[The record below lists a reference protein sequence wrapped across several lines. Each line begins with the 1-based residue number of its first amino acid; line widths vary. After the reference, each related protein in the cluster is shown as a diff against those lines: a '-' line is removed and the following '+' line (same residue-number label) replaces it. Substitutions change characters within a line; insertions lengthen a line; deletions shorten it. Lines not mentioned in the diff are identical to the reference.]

1 MGNEYFNEVVERASC
16 FLIGAPASGKST
28 LAKALAATW
37 QGSQII
43 STDDIRQELYRD
55 PSIQGHWPEI
65 EAKVLDQ
72 IHKAY
77 QQGQSIIY
85 DATNAHRSWRLDLL
99 QKLPDINWIGWHL
112 TTSLDVCKQRNQQR
126 DRRVPDPVIE
136 AMAQALKT
144 FPPIPAEGFLDVL
157 TLDLSESLPTQQE
170 ILGKI
175 KAIPRTLVN
184 RQNATQKV
192 TLHRYSRLLDFERL
206 LHLLSILIHHPGT
219 TLEEITQRIASE
231 KGSVYA
237 DPDLLSEDLIWLK
250 QSGLLCPGHPSGKDA
265 EEHHQPL
272 PYPEALNFQALTT
285 HAYSDWDSFSRLIYT
300 IRLILTQ
307 PFHFDS
313 ELGSLES
320 LSQELQR
327 LGWVR
332 GQNRDAI
339 RKDIE
344 KVLKPYQILPSFPM
358 KRGYFTHS
366 GIFSR
371 HELKQIYRLL
381 QVSTRA
387 LENPWE
393 QAVYEMVEER
403 MRLSRIDTSELYP
416 TRRLGH
422 QSIVDPSLV
431 PSGTLADRRG
441 LQVVE
446 EAMEKGELLEVKR
459 LPGATFPGEA
469 VEIFRLWPLQLVFHQ
484 IAWYL
489 GCEYHSPTKQGLLRF
504 ERMDRL
510 FLNQRYCATRSRQ
523 DQLAALDCLHKLQ
536 DLSAGIFL
544 GNDPH
549 LQKQILSRHP
559 EERCKAEITLELW
572 FSDRIFPF
580 VSEGTRRFKRQHMS
594 PRMSGSSRPKSI
606 FNLPPT
612 GNSQFPHRLKVV
624 LPRWSLEDVDL
635 KRWIL
640 GFGGEVLVVSPEPL
654 RHKIQETGLA
664 ISAVYQD
671 PLPDPERKSS

>member
-1 MGNEYFNEVVERASC
+1 MGNEYFKEVAETASHM
-16 FLIGAPASGKST
+16 LIGPPGSGKS
-28 LAKALAATW
+28 ALAAYLQENLT
-37 QGSQII
+37 GCQII
-43 STDDIRQELYRD
+43 STDTIRQDLYGD
-55 PSIQGHWPEI
+55 PSIQGHWPDI
-65 EAKVLDQ
+65 EMCVLERVN
-72 IHKAY
+72 HAL
-77 QQGQSIIY
+77 QQGLSIIY
-85 DATNAHRSWRLDLL
+85 DATNAHRPWRLDLL
-99 QKLPDINWIGWHL
+99 QKLPALNWIGWHL
-112 TTSLDVCKQRNQQR
+112 IAPLDVCKQRNQQR
-126 DRRVPDPVIE
+126 ARQVPESVIE
-136 AMAQALKT
+136 GMARALKT

-157 TLDLSESLPTQQE
+157 TLDLSESLPTQE
-170 ILGKI
+170 HILQKL
-175 KAIPRTLVN
+175 KAIPRTLIN

-192 TLHRYSRLLDFERL
+192 TLHGYSRLLDFERL
-206 LHLLSILIHHPGT
+206 LYLLSLLIHHPGS
-219 TLEEITQRIASE
+219 TLEEITQRMASE

-250 QSGLLCPGHPSGKDA
+250 QSGLLCHPCGKGSGEQD
-265 EEHHQPL
+265 QPL
-272 PYPEALNFQALTT
+272 PYPENQNPLAFAT
-285 HAYSDWDSFSRLIYT
+285 HAYSDWESFSRLFYT
-300 IRLILTQ
+300 ISLIVTQ
-307 PFHFDS
+307 PFHFDP

-320 LSQELQR
+320 LSQELQQQD
-327 LGWVR
+327 WVK

-393 QAVYEMVEER
+393 QAIYEMMDQR

-416 TRRLGH
+416 TRRLGN
-422 QSIVDPSLV
+422 QPIVDPTLA

-446 EAMEKGELLEVKR
+446 EAMETGELLEVKR

-469 VEIFRLWPLQLVFHQ
+469 VESFRLWPLQLVFHQ

-489 GCEYHSPTKQGLLRF
+489 GCEYHGGEQQGLMRF

-510 FLNQRYCATRSRQ
+510 FLNQRYCSTRSRQ
-523 DQLAALDCLHKLQ
+523 DQLAALDRLHKIH

-549 LQKQILSRHP
+549 LQRQILSRYP
-559 EERCKAEITLELW
+559 DERRKAEITLELW

-612 GNSQFPHRLKVV
+612 GDSQFPHRFRVV
-624 LPRWSLEDVDL
+624 LPLWSLEDVDL

-640 GFGGEVLVVSPEPL
+640 GFGAEVLVISPKPFQQM
-654 RHKIQETGLA
+654 IQSTGLA
-664 ISAVYQD
+664 LRALYTD
-671 PLPDPERKSS
+671 

>member
-1 MGNEYFNEVVERASC
+1 MTASPSGYNHI
-16 FLIGAPASGKST
+16 LIGPPASGKST

-37 QGSQII
+37 PGSQII
-43 STDDIRQELYRD
+43 STDDIRQELYGD
-55 PSIQGHWPEI
+55 PSIQGSWPEI
-65 EAKVLDQ
+65 ENLALAR
-72 IHKAY
+72 IHQAD
-77 QQGQSIIY
+77 QQGQVIIY
-85 DATNAHRSWRLDLL
+85 DATNAYRPWRLDLL
-99 QKLPDINWIGWHL
+99 QKLPGTNWIGWYL
-112 TTSLDVCKQRNQQR
+112 TTPIDVCKQRNQQR
-126 DRRVPDPVIE
+126 DRQVPVSSME

-157 TLDLSESLPTQQE
+157 TLDLSGSLPTQEQ
-170 ILGKI
+170 ILEKV
-175 KAIPRTLVN
+175 KAIPRTLIN

-192 TLHRYSRLLDFERL
+192 RLHGYSRLLDFERL
-206 LHLLSILIHHPGT
+206 LHLLSILIHHPGST
-219 TLEEITQRIASE
+219 SEEIAHRMASE

-237 DPDLLSEDLIWLK
+237 DPNLLSEDLIWLK
-250 QSGLLCPGHPSGKDA
+250 QSGLLCHPDGDGT
-265 EEHHQPL
+265 EEQDQLLLCPESQSPL
-272 PYPEALNFQALTT
+272 AFAT

-307 PFHFDS
+307 PFHFDP

-320 LSQELQR
+320 LNRALQQR
-327 LGWVR
+327 GWVK

-358 KRGYFTHS
+358 KRGYFTYS

-381 QVSTRA
+381 QVSARA

-403 MRLSRIDTSELYP
+403 MRLSHTDTSEIYP
-416 TRRLGH
+416 IRRLGN
-422 QSIVDPSLV
+422 QPIVDPALAT
-431 PSGTLADRRG
+431 SGTLADRRG

-446 EAMEKGELLEVKR
+446 EAMETGELLEVKR
-459 LPGATFPGEA
+459 LPGATFPGET
-469 VEIFRLWPLQLVFHQ
+469 VVIFRIWPLQLVFHQ

-510 FLNQRYCATRSRQ
+510 FLNRRHCATRSRQ
-523 DQLAALDCLHKLQ
+523 GQLAALERLHKLY
-536 DLSAGIFL
+536 DISAGIFL
-544 GNDPH
+544 GNDPD
-549 LQKQILSRHP
+549 LQRQILSRHP
-559 EERCKAEITLELW
+559 EERRKAEITLELW

-580 VSEGTRRFKRQHMS
+580 VSEGTRRFKHQRMS
-594 PRMSGSSRPKSI
+594 PRLSGSSRPKSI
-606 FNLPPT
+606 FSLPPT
-612 GNSQFPHRLKVV
+612 GDSQFPHRLRVV
-624 LPRWSLEDVDL
+624 LPLWSLEDVDL

-654 RHKIQETGLA
+654 RQKIREAGQA
-664 ISAVYQD
+664 ISALYGEPLAD
-671 PLPDPERKSS
+671 PGQKSS

>member
-1 MGNEYFNEVVERASC
+1 MISISSSHYNHV
-16 FLIGAPASGKST
+16 LIGIPASGKST
-28 LAKALAATW
+28 LAKVLAATW
-37 QGSQII
+37 QGSQVV
-43 STDDIRQELYRD
+43 STDNIRQELYGD
-55 PSIQGHWPEI
+55 PSIQGNWLEI
-65 EAKVLDQ
+65 ESLALAQ
-72 IHKAY
+72 IRKAH
-77 QQGQSIIY
+77 QQGQVIVY
-85 DATNAHRSWRLDLL
+85 DATNAYRPWRLDLL
-99 QKLPDINWIGWHL
+99 QKLPGANWIGWHL
-112 TTSLDVCKQRNQQR
+112 TTPLEVCKQRNQQR
-126 DRRVPDPVIE
+126 DRQVPVSSME

-157 TLDLSESLPTQQE
+157 TLDLSGSLPTQEQ
-170 ILGKI
+170 ILEKVSG
-175 KAIPRTLVN
+175 IPRTLIN
-184 RQNATQKV
+184 RQNATRKA
-192 TLHRYSRLLDFERL
+192 TLHGYSRLLDFERL
-206 LHLLSILIHHPGT
+206 LHLLAILIHHPGS
-219 TLEEITQRIASE
+219 TLEEITHRIASE

-237 DPDLLSEDLIWLK
+237 DPELLSEDLIWLK
-250 QSGLLCPGHPSGKDA
+250 QSGLLCHAGENSAGEQHQLLVQP
-265 EEHHQPL
+265 ENRQPL
-272 PYPEALNFQALTT
+272 TFAT

-307 PFHFDS
+307 PFHFDP

-320 LSQELQR
+320 LNRELQQR
-327 LGWVR
+327 GWVR

-366 GIFSR
+366 GIFTR

-393 QAVYEMVEER
+393 QAVYEMVEQR
-403 MRLSRIDTSELYP
+403 MRLSRIDTSEIYP
-416 TRRLGH
+416 TRRLGN
-422 QSIVDPSLV
+422 QPIVDPTLA

-446 EAMEKGELLEVKR
+446 EAMERGELLEVKR

-469 VEIFRLWPLQLVFHQ
+469 VESFRIWPLQLVFHQ

-489 GCEYHSPTKQGLLRF
+489 GCEYHSPKRQGLMRF

-510 FLNQRYCATRSRQ
+510 FLNRRHCATRSRQ
-523 DQLAALDCLHKLQ
+523 EQLAALERLHKLY
-536 DLSAGIFL
+536 DVSAGIFL

-549 LQKQILSRHP
+549 LQKQILSRDP
-559 EERCKAEITLELW
+559 NERRQAEVTLELW

-580 VSEGTRRFKRQHMS
+580 VSEGTRRFKHQRMS
-594 PRMSGSSRPKSI
+594 PRISGSSRPRSI

-612 GNSQFPHRLKVV
+612 GDSRFPHRLKVV
-624 LPRWSLEDVDL
+624 LPLWSLEDVDL

-654 RHKIQETGLA
+654 RQMIQDAGQA
-664 ISAVYQD
+664 ISVLYRD
-671 PLPDPERKSS
+671 PLADQEQESS

>member
-65 EAKVLDQ
+65 EAKLLDQ

-157 TLDLSESLPTQQE
+157 TLDLSGSLPTQEQ
-170 ILGKI
+170 ILEKI
-175 KAIPRTLVN
+175 KAIPRTLIN
-184 RQNATQKV
+184 RQNATRKV
-192 TLHRYSRLLDFERL
+192 TLHGYSRLLDFERL
-206 LHLLSILIHHPGT
+206 LHLLAILIHHPGS
-219 TLEEITQRIASE
+219 TLEEITHRMASE

-250 QSGLLCPGHPSGKDA
+250 QSGLLCYPGENGSG
-265 EEHHQPL
+265 EQHQLLVQPERHSPL
-272 PYPEALNFQALTT
+272 TFAT
-285 HAYSDWDSFSRLIYT
+285 HAHSDWDSFSRLIYT

-393 QAVYEMVEER
+393 QVVYEMVEQR
-403 MRLSRIDTSELYP
+403 MRLSHIDTSEIYP
-416 TRRLGH
+416 TRRLGN
-422 QSIVDPSLV
+422 QPIVDPSLA

-446 EAMEKGELLEVKR
+446 DAMDKGELLEVKR
-459 LPGATFPGEA
+459 LPGATFPGET
-469 VEIFRLWPLQLVFHQ
+469 VEIFQIWPLQLVFHQ

-489 GCEYHSPTKQGLLRF
+489 GCEYHSAKRQGLLRF

-510 FLNQRYCATRSRQ
+510 FLNRRHCATRSRQ